1 MGVVNLNQDDFKKEV
16 IEYKGTV
23 LVDFYADWCGPCKI
37 TGPIIDQLAEEIKE
51 VKFVKINVDANSD
64 LAAQYSIFSIPTF
77 IIFKDGKIAGQ
88 IVGAQSKENF
98 VAEINRIT
106 GK

>member
-1 MGVVNLNQDDFKKEV
+1 MGVINLNQDDFKKEV

-37 TGPIIDQLAEEIKE
+37 TGPIIEQLAEEIKE

-77 IIFKDGKIAGQ
+77 VIFKGGKIAGQ
-88 IVGAQSKENF
+88 MVGAQSKENF
-98 VAEINRIT
+98 ITEINRIT